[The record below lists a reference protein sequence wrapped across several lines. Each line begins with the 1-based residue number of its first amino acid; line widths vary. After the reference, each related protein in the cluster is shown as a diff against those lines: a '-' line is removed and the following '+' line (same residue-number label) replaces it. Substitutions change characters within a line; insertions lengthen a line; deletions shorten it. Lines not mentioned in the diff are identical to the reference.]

1 MWSTWNVLIYTF
13 VLIPSDPQLKKKTL
27 ASFLQPIW
35 NIFIISPIL
44 WCCQQQIP
52 KTSRKTSLRC
62 SVVTTILNPPS
73 KKKNHRRFFFQIQIL
88 TAPRLFGFQGLII
101 HLFDGFQQET
111 SLRHQ
116 GLEVFWEKN
125 WCFLGWKSDR
135 KVSWGHTCFCCF
147 FLGGKFGRCFFFGR
161 VGKTYHLEAW
171 KRYLTFFSVDVSWYK
186 LHFVKVETFWVEGE
200 ILTAKAAVP
209 WRWFC
214 ECLIL
219 KYGLGHWLWVYLTH
233 LDTNWKKHLDRIR
246 KGFLYQQ
253 IVPLLWQYYD
263 K

>member
-1 MWSTWNVLIYTF
+1 MGQICRIVLSNQVVAAAKWEHVVLMMQTSWWHVEHLKRTHIYICPHSIWSPT
-13 VLIPSDPQLKKKTL
+13 KEKTL

-73 KKKNHRRFFFQIQIL
+73 KKKITGVFFFQIQIL

-116 GLEVFWEKN
+116 GLEVFWEKGTYN
-125 WCFLGWKSDR
+125 NYVIQSDLFIPDR
-135 KVSWGHTCFCCF
+135 WRSRFIIQ
-147 FLGGKFGRCFFFGR
+147 R
-161 VGKTYHLEAW
+161 VTWLTIPKKCPVELSGTYHDNIP
-171 KRYLTFFSVDVSWYK
+171 S
-186 LHFVKVETFWVEGE
+186 
-200 ILTAKAAVP
+200 
-209 WRWFC
+209 
-214 ECLIL
+214 
-219 KYGLGHWLWVYLTH
+219 
-233 LDTNWKKHLDRIR
+233 
-246 KGFLYQQ
+246 
-253 IVPLLWQYYD
+253 
-263 K
+263 